1 MQLPFGEWLPDQ
13 PKFMNPGANTAKNVY
28 FAARSYKP
36 FPSLTAYSSN
46 TIATLSKGAGS
57 FRSTGNTSFNFAA
70 TKDTIYQLSAGAF
83 TDRGAGGKFLN
94 DSYATCTIT
103 VTDYSN
109 IATDSTI
116 VLTTS
121 AGVAVTFTCQ
131 GAGTGTPATDK
142 FFHNESNDT
151 TADNIFTCIN
161 ANANFS
167 AVNPAA
173 NV

>member
-13 PKFMNPGANTAKNVY
+13 PKFMNPGANVAKNVY

-36 FPSLTAYSSN
+36 FPSLTSYSTN
-46 TIATLSKGAGS
+46 AIADLSKGAGS
-57 FRSTGNTSFNFAA
+57 FRSTDNTSYNFAA
-70 TKDTIYQLSAGAF
+70 TKDTIYQLSAGTF

-116 VLTTS
+116 ILKTS
-121 AGVAVTFTCQ
+121 AGVSVTFTCQ

-167 AVNPAA
+167 AVNQRQM
-173 NV
+173 